1 MHYTQQEVFMELL
14 KISDQAQEF
23 ILFGTKNYFY
33 VTVNGKPAL
42 FAITYEVARDQLM
55 MLSKGHTPA
64 PREN

>member
-1 MHYTQQEVFMELL
+1 MTQLL

-42 FAITYEVARDQLM
+42 FALTYDTARDQLM
-55 MLSKGHTPA
+55 MLVEGNTPL
-64 PREN
+64 PRAN